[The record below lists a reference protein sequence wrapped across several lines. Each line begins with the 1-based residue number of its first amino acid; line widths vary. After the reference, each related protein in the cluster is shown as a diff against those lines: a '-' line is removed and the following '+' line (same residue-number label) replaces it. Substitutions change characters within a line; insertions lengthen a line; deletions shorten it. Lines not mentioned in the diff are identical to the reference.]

1 MTNNVWFITGAGRG
15 MGLDITKAALTADH
29 KVVATG
35 RDTDKVAQA
44 VGESPNLFVVKLDV
58 TNPANA
64 ESAVKSVIDRF
75 GRIDVLVNNAA
86 SFYAGYFE
94 EITPEQMAKQ
104 LATSPRRAYECHPR
118 RPSNHA
124 QTAFRTYYLYLV

>member
-15 MGLDITKAALTADH
+15 MGLDITKAALTVDH

-44 VGESPNLFVVKLDV
+44 VGESANLFVVKLDI

-86 SFYAGYFE
+86 SFYAAYFR
-94 EITPEQMAKQ
+94 EIRLEQMGKK
-104 LATSPRRAYECHPR
+104 LAT
-118 RPSNHA
+118 
-124 QTAFRTYYLYLV
+124 